1 MKDVNNQMENIN
13 NTIGT
18 TLSSQLLS
26 NKSNNNNNERCQTCI
41 ATTAS
46 LAELQQQVQIAM
58 KRVEKM
64 NASLSALQTHS
75 NLVQQSLATISSH
88 ALLNSSG
95 SSPVMN
101 GTHLSPP
108 PEIVSTAPSSA
119 PSNLVT
125 PAAAADHQGGAKSL
139 AQSSTINVEDH
150 KSTLAQ
156 RQEQIL
162 KRGTK
167 ILESNKWG
175 STPPIGS
182 TAQEEKPKSF
192 RELMMEKR
200 KKTNDS
206 SKKQSATAVSN
217 VEGGDATR
225 KEKKIVTLGDLIT
238 SCAPYLTGSSSE
250 YADWLREELDIST
263 ISDLAEAVEECPELL
278 IAGNGTVGMWQ
289 KHKFSDAVKKAA
301 ASCSSTTTS
310 KPSSSSAAVTKED
323 DSFKSCQSSEGGKM
337 AMLQQRIASR
347 KAAAQSSTT
356 MGKSIGSMT
365 GGDWT
370 CSVCTCINPKL
381 YLSCSACG
389 SANSSDAKEDGKSIT
404 PPGTSA
410 ATNTAATSQFSFN
423 TPNSAAHVLRA
434 KQEKEYE
441 EKKRKEANAKTQ
453 RKKVKQKEELA
464 RKQEEEERA
473 AAMAEKQRRI
483 EAKREKQEAMARH
496 ENEVQKQQSS
506 KTSQPIA
513 PTPSSSSSTKLRP
526 PVVHTAPSTSSRV
539 VSPSKHD
546 TKSESNTRQVS
557 AITTT
562 KKPVTQTI
570 TRTKKV
576 VPVDRLSY
584 YIKPLSRSKVGKKVS
599 PIFEL
604 LQNESTV
611 DVGRKLLMLEGQTGK
626 CRDELAE
633 TLALRFR
640 LERGIKAEKNFVK
653 RCKRQ
658 IAEAEKKTQ
667 KRWNIFGLSKNKEE
681 DIHKELVNL

>member
-1 MKDVNNQMENIN
+1 MGRLIDMAPPGRSSGRGSGRGRGGRGRSGRGGRSLVKGGRNSSIALRHPHNGNKAGNIPIFNSHPQSGDTAITAATTSSVDTSQYTTSTTNDVSTSMKDVNSKMELLN

-26 NKSNNNNNERCQTCI
+26 NKSNNKNERCQTCI

-64 NASLSALQTHS
+64 NASLSVLQTHS

-206 SKKQSATAVSN
+206 SKKQSATVVSN

-356 MGKSIGSMT
+356 MGKSSGSMT

-423 TPNSAAHVLRA
+423 TPFGCSCFTGKAG
-434 KQEKEYE
+434 
-441 EKKRKEANAKTQ
+441 
-453 RKKVKQKEELA
+453 
-464 RKQEEEERA
+464 ERV
-473 AAMAEKQRRI
+473 RRE
-483 EAKREKQEAMARH
+483 EAK
-496 ENEVQKQQSS
+496 
-506 KTSQPIA
+506 
-513 PTPSSSSSTKLRP
+513 
-526 PVVHTAPSTSSRV
+526 
-539 VSPSKHD
+539 
-546 TKSESNTRQVS
+546 
-557 AITTT
+557 
-562 KKPVTQTI
+562 
-570 TRTKKV
+570 
-576 VPVDRLSY
+576 
-584 YIKPLSRSKVGKKVS
+584 G
-599 PIFEL
+599 
-604 LQNESTV
+604 
-611 DVGRKLLMLEGQTGK
+611 G
-626 CRDELAE
+626 
-633 TLALRFR
+633 
-640 LERGIKAEKNFVK
+640 
-653 RCKRQ
+653 
-658 IAEAEKKTQ
+658 
-667 KRWNIFGLSKNKEE
+667 
-681 DIHKELVNL
+681 